1 MKDWMKATRTD
12 GHTVWLNLPC
22 AITMERDASDNHT
35 TVEFSASR
43 EQGHGFDLR
52 VKETPEELLGQQPLD
67 PQNFIA

>member
-1 MKDWMKATRTD
+1 MKDWMKATHTD

-52 VKETPEELLGQQPLD
+52 VKETRRSFLASNPSIPK
-67 PQNFIA
+67 IS